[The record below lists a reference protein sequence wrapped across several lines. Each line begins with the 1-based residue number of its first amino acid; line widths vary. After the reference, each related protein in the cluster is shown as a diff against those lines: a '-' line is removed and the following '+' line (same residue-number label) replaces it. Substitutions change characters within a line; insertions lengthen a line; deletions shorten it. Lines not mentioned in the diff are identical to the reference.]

1 MLNICLNFARNL
13 LPQHCLLC
21 TAEAGHA
28 ALCPSCIAELPL
40 HPAPACPICAYPTL
54 SDEVCGACL
63 AHRPAYHC
71 SIAAYTYAFP
81 LNQLVRALKYHHQFA
96 VIDTLIAPLLA
107 RIDASAEPLPDAII
121 AMPLHRNRLKER
133 GFNQSQQLARAIAG
147 KLQLPML
154 DHACQRS
161 RDTPPQ
167 AALPLKERQRNI
179 RNAFTCDSSVTGKRI
194 AIVDDVM
201 TSGGTLDSLARAIM
215 AAGAIEVQC
224 WVVARAVLR

>member
-1 MLNICLNFARNL
+1 M
-13 LPQHCLLC
+13 H
-21 TAEAGHA
+21 T
-28 ALCPSCIAELPL
+28 
-40 HPAPACPICAYPTL
+40 APACPICAYPTPAG
-54 SDEVCGACL
+54 EICGACL
-63 AHRPAYHC
+63 SHRPAYRR

-81 LNQLVRALKYHHQFA
+81 LNQLVQALKYHHQFA

-107 RIDASAEPLPDAII
+107 RTQATADPLPDAII

-133 GFNQSQQLARAIAG
+133 GFNQSQQLARAIAA
-147 KLQLPML
+147 KLRLPL
-154 DHACQRS
+154 LNHACQRS

-179 RNAFTCDSSVTGKRI
+179 RNAFTCDNSVAGKRI
-194 AIVDDVM
+194 AIIDDVM
-201 TSGGTLDSLARAIM
+201 TSGSTLDSLAQAVM